1 LELGGLAA
9 RIGEN
14 LRAPTQLSGSF
25 RAKAAQFSPGIS
37 QSLRATG
44 IAPVALLTQI
54 KPIHAV
60 RRHCLGART
69 AGSSELP
76 QAS

>member
-1 LELGGLAA
+1 M
-9 RIGEN
+9 
-14 LRAPTQLSGSF
+14 PTDPAQRLF
-25 RAKAAQFSPGIS
+25 RAQPAQFPPGIS
-37 QSLRATG
+37 QSLRGTG

-54 KPIHAV
+54 KPIHAE
-60 RRHCLGART
+60 RRYCLGART